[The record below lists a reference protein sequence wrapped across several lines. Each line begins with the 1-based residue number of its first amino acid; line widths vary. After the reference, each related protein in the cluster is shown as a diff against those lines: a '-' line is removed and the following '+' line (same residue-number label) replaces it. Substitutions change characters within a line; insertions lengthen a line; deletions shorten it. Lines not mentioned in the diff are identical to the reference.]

1 MNVVCALLC
10 CSNEKAKK
18 ERQKRATL
26 TLCSWR
32 AGEREEKEKE
42 KERELC
48 SRGRRTGGGR
58 MYEPEKLVPLKK
70 WQTLNT
76 NRISLLLLQHLT

>member
-42 KERELC
+42 RELC
-48 SRGRRTGGGR
+48 SRGRRAGGGR